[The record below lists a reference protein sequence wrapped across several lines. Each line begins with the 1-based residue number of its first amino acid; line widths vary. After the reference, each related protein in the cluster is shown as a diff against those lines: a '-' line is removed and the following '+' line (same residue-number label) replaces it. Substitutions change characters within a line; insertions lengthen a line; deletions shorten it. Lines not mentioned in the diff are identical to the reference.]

1 MITFALI
8 PLLQF
13 LGISLLVL
21 GILAVV
27 SLLLDDYP

>member
-1 MITFALI
+1 MICLTLL

-13 LGISLLVL
+13 LGISSGVL

-27 SLLLDDYP
+27 SGLLDDYP